1 MDSERKLYLGRY
13 WVTEDGSVTVAQKSG
28 AGPSGRHLIPSLYK
42 GSVGYYIRHPERD
55 GTRMKTVGRIV
66 CDVFGIERK
75 FGRADLARLLH
86 IATQT
91 NAAVTS
97 GGPQVVRH
105 DTVRKAMST
114 PGVSTCPFPTM
125 ITGCMDYQSWDCP
138 EMDPLSCGSWRVTT
152 TTVTTMTLGDDM
164 TRSCQRDEQLLC
176 DDRKYQWEEF
186 PKRLKWR

>member
-125 ITGCMDYQSWDCP
+125 KTGCMDYPSWDCP
-138 EMDPLSCGSWRVTT
+138 EMDPLSCGQWAVATNGGT
-152 TTVTTMTLGDDM
+152 YA
-164 TRSCQRDEQLLC
+164 RS
-176 DDRKYQWEEF
+176 
-186 PKRLKWR
+186 